1 MTFGGDEK
9 PIGPIQGIKRFI
21 KNEWQWVSIVIMII
35 TVAFGV
41 GVNYSTNTY
50 AAERASDAAVAAKDA
65 ANKVAAALVKHEEDQ
80 KAADKDLNDKLYAID
95 AKLNQLI
102 GRLGGPLSMGK
113 VDKDTL
119 KEATVDMCFNAE
131 CPADGK

>member
-1 MTFGGDEK
+1 MTFGGDEQ
-9 PIGPIQGIKRFI
+9 PTGPIQGIKNFI

-41 GVNYSTNTY
+41 GVNYATNTQ
-50 AAERASDAAVAAKDA
+50 AAERASEAATAAKDA
-65 ANKVAAALVKHEEDQ
+65 ANKVAAALVKHEEVQD
-80 KAADKDLNDKLYAID
+80 ASDKDLNDKLYSMD

-102 GRLGGPLSMGK
+102 GRLGGPLSMNNADSG
-113 VDKDTL
+113 TL
-119 KEATVDMCFNAE
+119 KEATVNLCLNAE